1 MFIMITLKYCGS
13 VEKGN
18 DVSWQGLILS
28 ELHAVRLHLVLTT
41 SLFSAY
47 VERVHIFQVSSEL
60 AGT

>member
-1 MFIMITLKYCGS
+1 M
-13 VEKGN
+13 EKGN